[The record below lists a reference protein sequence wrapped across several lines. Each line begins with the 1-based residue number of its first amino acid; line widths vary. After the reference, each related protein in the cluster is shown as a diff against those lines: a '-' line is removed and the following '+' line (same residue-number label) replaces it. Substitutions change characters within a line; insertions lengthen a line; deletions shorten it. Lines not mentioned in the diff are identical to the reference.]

1 MQSKKHAPTPTAPAS
16 TAPVS
21 EKAPRM
27 KKSAVI
33 LRLLTYLWAHKLWL
47 LIAAT
52 LTVAAN
58 VIALWGPSL
67 AEDAIDAIGGPGD
80 VDFSTVYQK
89 GIAMLLCYA
98 IAAALSFILSA
109 VMIHLSKKVVY
120 QMRKQV
126 FEHLA
131 DLPVGYFDRNQTGDL
146 ISRLT
151 YDIDTINASLSNDL
165 IQICAGTITVVG
177 AAIQMAMIKP
187 ILMLVFA
194 GTVPCL
200 ILFTIYRT
208 KKVKPL
214 FRRRSAKLGELN
226 GYTEEMLSGQKTIR
240 AYGKEEVMISRF
252 DRHNDE
258 AVQAHYEA
266 DYQGSVVG
274 PSVNFINNVSLALI
288 STFGALLCMSGKLS
302 LGKLTSF
309 NLYSRRFAGPI
320 NETANIISEIQSAT
334 SAAER
339 VFRLLDQPTEEKVK
353 EGDLPL
359 PSPKGNVELDR
370 VNFGYTEERRILHD
384 VSLTVKKGET
394 LAVVGPTGG
403 GKTTLIS
410 LLMRFYDPQSGE
422 IRIDGQNAYT
432 TQMEDVRRAYAMVL
446 QDTWLF
452 GGTIAENLC
461 YGNPNVTR
469 EEMEAAARAARID
482 DYIRSLP
489 NGYETVLDENG
500 VNISK
505 GQKQLLTIARAMLV
519 DSPMLILD
527 EATSNVDSRTEQK
540 LQEAMDELMRDKTCF
555 VVAHRL
561 STVQN
566 ASRIIVVRDGRIV
579 ETGDHNTLLAK
590 GGFYAALYN
599 SQFEGNDT

>member
-1 MQSKKHAPTPTAPAS
+1 MANENK
-16 TAPVS
+16 
-21 EKAPRM
+21 PRM

-33 LRLLTYLWAHKLWL
+33 LRLLSYLFQHKFL
-47 LIAAT
+47 LAIAAI
-52 LTVAAN
+52 LTISAN
-58 VIALWGPSL
+58 LIALWGPQL
-67 AEDAIDAIGGPGD
+67 AEEAINAIHGPGD
-80 VDFSTVYQK
+80 VEFPIVYQK
-89 GIAMLLCYA
+89 GITMLLCYA
-98 IAAALSFILSA
+98 LSAALSFILSA
-109 VMIHLSKKVVY
+109 VMITLSRKVVY

-126 FEHLA
+126 FEHLV
-131 DLPVGYFDRNQTGDL
+131 DLPVGYFDRNQTGDI

-165 IQICAGTITVVG
+165 IQICAGIITVIG
-177 AAIQMAMIKP
+177 AGTQMLLKSP
-187 ILMLVFA
+187 KLMLIFA
-194 GTVPCL
+194 VTIPCL
-200 ILFTIYRT
+200 IFFTLYRM

-214 FRRRSAKLGELN
+214 FRARSAKLGELN

-252 DRHNDE
+252 DLHNNE
-258 AVQAHYEA
+258 AVEAHYNA
-266 DYQGSVVG
+266 DYQGSIVG
-274 PSVNFINNVSLALI
+274 PSVNFINNISLSLI
-288 STFGALLCMSGKLS
+288 SMCGALLYLAGDLT
-302 LGKLTSF
+302 LGALTAF

-339 VFRLLDQPTEEKVK
+339 VFRLLDEPIEQKVK
-353 EGDLPL
+353 DGDKALPA
-359 PSPKGNVELDR
+359 PDGNVELCD
-370 VNFGYTEERRILHD
+370 VNFGYTQERQILHNIT
-384 VSLTVKKGET
+384 LKIQKGET
-394 LAVVGPTGG
+394 LAIVGPTGG

-422 IRIDGQNAYT
+422 IRIDGQNTYT
-432 TQMEDVRRAYAMVL
+432 TKMEDVRHSYAMVL

-452 GGTIAENLC
+452 GGTIAENLA
-461 YGNPNVTR
+461 YGNPSVTR
-469 EEMEAAARAARID
+469 AQMEEAARAARID

-489 NGYETVLDENG
+489 DGYDTVLDENG

-540 LQEAMDELMRDKTCF
+540 LQEAMDHLMREKTCF
-555 VVAHRL
+555 IVAHRL

-566 ASRIIVVRDGRIV
+566 ASHIIVVKDGTIV
-579 ETGDHNTLLAK
+579 ETGDHSSLLAQN
-590 GGFYAALYN
+590 GFYASLYN
-599 SQFEGNDT
+599 SQFEGNEP